1 VIVLTYHYIIDDGP
15 KETSTPTK
23 NFQEQMKYLKE
34 NNFQVVLLSELFKNN
49 ENTQFGLPQLTG
61 IAIVVLAAASGI
73 LAFRKWKRKGAK
85 SF

>member
-1 VIVLTYHYIIDDGP
+1 MMAQRKQAP
-15 KETSTPTK
+15 STK

-49 ENTQFGLPQLTG
+49 ENAPLGLPQLTG
-61 IAIVVLAAASGI
+61 IAIGVLAAASGS